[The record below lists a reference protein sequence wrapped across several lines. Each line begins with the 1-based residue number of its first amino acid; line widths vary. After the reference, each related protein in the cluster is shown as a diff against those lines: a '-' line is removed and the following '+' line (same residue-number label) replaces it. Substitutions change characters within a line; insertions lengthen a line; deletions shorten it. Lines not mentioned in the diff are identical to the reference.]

1 MDNQKET
8 EHGEVLLPRQLD
20 DDVLR
25 YVMECAG
32 LNNPDGARLVKAVHH
47 FMYEALRTKPAEQ
60 DWMSTLAMADCMDM
74 VRQELVEAG
83 VIDASVPPM
92 FVTEAVLQHVIGLQ
106 RKLIDANAEIAALL
120 LARDA
125 PRNFCGRC
133 GKHLN
138 VAGVHTCTPPTENQE

>member
-47 FMYEALRTKPAEQ
+47 FMYEALRTKPELQLRPDDFARIVRASNGQQVLFVKDIDPDEGNVLRCEAQ
-60 DWMSTLAMADCMDM
+60 FDNYQGTFKMAGIPDAQFSGIFGLSCKDMAD
-74 VRQELVEAG
+74 G
-83 VIDASVPPM
+83 VLA
-92 FVTEAVLQHVIGLQ
+92 QIGGFFGN
-106 RKLIDANAEIAALL
+106 KEPA
-120 LARDA
+120 
-125 PRNFCGRC
+125 
-133 GKHLN
+133 
-138 VAGVHTCTPPTENQE
+138 